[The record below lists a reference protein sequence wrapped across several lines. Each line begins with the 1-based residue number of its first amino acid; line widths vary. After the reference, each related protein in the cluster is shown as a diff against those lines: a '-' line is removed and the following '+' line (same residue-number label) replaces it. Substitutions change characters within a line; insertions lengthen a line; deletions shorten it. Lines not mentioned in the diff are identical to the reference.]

1 MDGTSSG
8 VVVQLTICSDSVMLV
23 KLSQVELEESAA
35 KLPSLQTA
43 LDNAYKYVS
52 FTRLIQWS
60 RDPKF
65 FLVRKGVDLN

>member
-1 MDGTSSG
+1 
-8 VVVQLTICSDSVMLV
+8 MLV
-23 KLSQVELEESAA
+23 KFSQVELEESAA

-60 RDPKF
+60 RYPKF